1 METNEIMTN
10 AEDIM
15 DVTEEVTTC
24 GGSKT
29 LKIAGVVTGA
39 TLIGVAAYKY
49 AIKPLCAKLKAKH
62 EAKRASKAAIYSG
75 RFPWGEE
82 NDIIDLD
89 GLKMLKR
96 KLSK

>member
-15 DVTEEVTTC
+15 DVTEEVATC

-39 TLIGVAAYKY
+39 ALIGVAAYKY
-49 AIKPLCAKLKAKH
+49 AIKPLWAKLKAKH
-62 EAKRASKAAIYSG
+62 EAKKASKEAVYVESKTDE
-75 RFPWGEE
+75 FEE
-82 NDIIDLD
+82 FNDWEEKI
-89 GLKMLKR
+89 K
-96 KLSK
+96 

>member
-15 DVTEEVTTC
+15 DVTEEVATC

-39 TLIGVAAYKY
+39 TLIGVVAYKY
-49 AIKPLCAKLKAKH
+49 AIKPLWAKLKAKH
-62 EAKRASKAAIYSG
+62 EAKKASKEAVYVESKEDE
-75 RFPWGEE
+75 FEE
-82 NDIIDLD
+82 FNDWEDKI
-89 GLKMLKR
+89 K
-96 KLSK
+96 

>member
-15 DVTEEVTTC
+15 DVTEEVATC

-39 TLIGVAAYKY
+39 ALIGVAAYKY
-49 AIKPLCAKLKAKH
+49 AIKPLWAKLKAKH
-62 EAKRASKAAIYSG
+62 EAKKASKEAVYVESKEDE
-75 RFPWGEE
+75 FEE
-82 NDIIDLD
+82 FNDWEDKI
-89 GLKMLKR
+89 K
-96 KLSK
+96 

>member
-39 TLIGVAAYKY
+39 ALIGVAAYKY
-49 AIKPLCAKLKAKH
+49 AIKPLWAKLKAKH
-62 EAKRASKAAIYSG
+62 EAKKASKEAVYVESKTDE
-75 RFPWGEE
+75 FEE
-82 NDIIDLD
+82 FNDWEEKI
-89 GLKMLKR
+89 K
-96 KLSK
+96 

>member
-15 DVTEEVTTC
+15 DVTEEATTC

-39 TLIGVAAYKY
+39 ALIGVVAYKY
-49 AIKPLCAKLKAKH
+49 AIKPLWAKLKAKH
-62 EAKRASKAAIYSG
+62 EAKKASKEAVYVESKEDE
-75 RFPWGEE
+75 FEE
-82 NDIIDLD
+82 FNDWEEKI
-89 GLKMLKR
+89 K
-96 KLSK
+96 

>member
-15 DVTEEVTTC
+15 DVTEEVATC

-39 TLIGVAAYKY
+39 ALIGVVAYKY
-49 AIKPLCAKLKAKH
+49 AIKPLWAKLKAKH
-62 EAKRASKAAIYSG
+62 EAKKASKEAVYVESKEDE
-75 RFPWGEE
+75 FEE
-82 NDIIDLD
+82 FNDWEDKI
-89 GLKMLKR
+89 K
-96 KLSK
+96 

>member
-15 DVTEEVTTC
+15 DVTEEVATC

-39 TLIGVAAYKY
+39 ALIGVVAYKY
-49 AIKPLCAKLKAKH
+49 AIKPLWAKLKAKH
-62 EAKRASKAAIYSG
+62 EAKKASKEAVYVESTTDE
-75 RFPWGEE
+75 FEE
-82 NDIIDLD
+82 FNDWEEKI
-89 GLKMLKR
+89 K
-96 KLSK
+96 

>member
-15 DVTEEVTTC
+15 DVTEEVATC

-39 TLIGVAAYKY
+39 ALIGVAAYKY
-49 AIKPLCAKLKAKH
+49 AIKPLWAKLKAKH
-62 EAKRASKAAIYSG
+62 KAKKASKEAVYVESKEDE
-75 RFPWGEE
+75 FEE
-82 NDIIDLD
+82 FNDWEEKI
-89 GLKMLKR
+89 K
-96 KLSK
+96 

>member
-15 DVTEEVTTC
+15 DVTEEVATC

-39 TLIGVAAYKY
+39 AVIGVAAYKY
-49 AIKPLCAKLKAKH
+49 AIKPLWAKLKAKH
-62 EAKRASKAAIYSG
+62 EAKKASKEAVYVESKEDE
-75 RFPWGEE
+75 FEE
-82 NDIIDLD
+82 FNDWEEKI
-89 GLKMLKR
+89 K
-96 KLSK
+96 

>member
-15 DVTEEVTTC
+15 DVTEEAATC

-39 TLIGVAAYKY
+39 ALIGVAAYKY
-49 AIKPLCAKLKAKH
+49 AIKPLWAKLKAKH
-62 EAKRASKAAIYSG
+62 EAKKASKEAVYVESKEDE
-75 RFPWGEE
+75 FEE
-82 NDIIDLD
+82 FNDWEEKI
-89 GLKMLKR
+89 K
-96 KLSK
+96 

>member
-15 DVTEEVTTC
+15 DVTEEVATC

-39 TLIGVAAYKY
+39 ALVGVAAYKY
-49 AIKPLCAKLKAKH
+49 AIKPLWAKLKAKH
-62 EAKRASKAAIYSG
+62 EAKKASKEAVYVESKTDE
-75 RFPWGEE
+75 FEE
-82 NDIIDLD
+82 FNDWEEKI
-89 GLKMLKR
+89 K
-96 KLSK
+96 

>member
-15 DVTEEVTTC
+15 DVTEEAATC

-39 TLIGVAAYKY
+39 ALIGVVAYKY
-49 AIKPLCAKLKAKH
+49 AIKPLWVKLKAKH
-62 EAKRASKAAIYSG
+62 EAKKASKEAVYVESKEDE
-75 RFPWGEE
+75 FEE
-82 NDIIDLD
+82 FNDWEEKI
-89 GLKMLKR
+89 K
-96 KLSK
+96 

>member
-15 DVTEEVTTC
+15 DVTEEVATC

-39 TLIGVAAYKY
+39 ALVGVVAYKY
-49 AIKPLCAKLKAKH
+49 AIKPLWAKLKAKH
-62 EAKRASKAAIYSG
+62 EAKKASKEAVYVESKEDE
-75 RFPWGEE
+75 FEE
-82 NDIIDLD
+82 FNDWEDKI
-89 GLKMLKR
+89 K
-96 KLSK
+96 

>member
-39 TLIGVAAYKY
+39 TLIGVVAYKY
-49 AIKPLCAKLKAKH
+49 AIKPLWAKLKAKH
-62 EAKRASKAAIYSG
+62 EAKKASKEAVYVESKTDE
-75 RFPWGEE
+75 FEE
-82 NDIIDLD
+82 FNDWEDKI
-89 GLKMLKR
+89 K
-96 KLSK
+96 

>member
-15 DVTEEVTTC
+15 DVTEEVATC

-39 TLIGVAAYKY
+39 ALVGVAAYKY
-49 AIKPLCAKLKAKH
+49 AIKPLWAKLKAKH
-62 EAKRASKAAIYSG
+62 EAKKASKEAVYVESKEDE
-75 RFPWGEE
+75 FEE
-82 NDIIDLD
+82 FNDWEDKI
-89 GLKMLKR
+89 K
-96 KLSK
+96 

>member
-15 DVTEEVTTC
+15 DVTEEVATC

-39 TLIGVAAYKY
+39 ALIGVAAYKY
-49 AIKPLCAKLKAKH
+49 AIKPLWAKIKAKH
-62 EAKRASKAAIYSG
+62 EAKKASKEAVYVESKTDE
-75 RFPWGEE
+75 FEE
-82 NDIIDLD
+82 FNDWEEKI
-89 GLKMLKR
+89 K
-96 KLSK
+96 

>member
-29 LKIAGVVTGA
+29 LKIAGVVAGA
-39 TLIGVAAYKY
+39 ALVGVAAYKY
-49 AIKPLCAKLKAKH
+49 AIKPLWAKLKAKH
-62 EAKRASKAAIYSG
+62 EAKKTSKEAVYVESKTDE
-75 RFPWGEE
+75 FEE
-82 NDIIDLD
+82 FNDWEDKI
-89 GLKMLKR
+89 K
-96 KLSK
+96 

>member
-15 DVTEEVTTC
+15 DVTEEAATC

-39 TLIGVAAYKY
+39 ALIGVVAYKY
-49 AIKPLCAKLKAKH
+49 AIKPLWAKLKAKH
-62 EAKRASKAAIYSG
+62 EAKKASKEAVYVESQTDE
-75 RFPWGEE
+75 FEE
-82 NDIIDLD
+82 FNDWEDKI
-89 GLKMLKR
+89 K
-96 KLSK
+96 

>member
-15 DVTEEVTTC
+15 DVTEEAATC

-39 TLIGVAAYKY
+39 ALIGVVAYKY
-49 AIKPLCAKLKAKH
+49 AIKPLWAKLKAKH
-62 EAKRASKAAIYSG
+62 EAKKASKEAVYVESTTDE
-75 RFPWGEE
+75 FEE
-82 NDIIDLD
+82 FNDWEEKI
-89 GLKMLKR
+89 K
-96 KLSK
+96 

>member
-15 DVTEEVTTC
+15 DVTEEVATC

-39 TLIGVAAYKY
+39 ALIGVVAYKY
-49 AIKPLCAKLKAKH
+49 AIKPLWIKLKAKH
-62 EAKRASKAAIYSG
+62 EAKKASKEAVYVESKEDE
-75 RFPWGEE
+75 FEE
-82 NDIIDLD
+82 FNDWEEKI
-89 GLKMLKR
+89 K
-96 KLSK
+96 

>member
-15 DVTEEVTTC
+15 DVTEEVATC

-39 TLIGVAAYKY
+39 ALIGVAAYKY
-49 AIKPLCAKLKAKH
+49 AIKPLWAKLKAKH
-62 EAKRASKAAIYSG
+62 EAKKASKEAVYVESKEDK
-75 RFPWGEE
+75 FEE
-82 NDIIDLD
+82 FNDWEEKI
-89 GLKMLKR
+89 K
-96 KLSK
+96 